1 MSLQTGL
8 VFIFTILASVS
19 IVAAIILLGWFLIWK
34 AFLSKFRLVRE
45 LLGQEEPEE
54 QQPLAWD
61 HQNQQHHLQQ
71 QQGRARKARRD

>member
-54 QQPLAWD
+54 QQPLVWD
-61 HQNQQHHLQQ
+61 HQLEQQQHQA
-71 QQGRARKARRD
+71 RARKARRD

>member
-8 VFIFTILASVS
+8 VFVFTILASVS

-61 HQNQQHHLQQ
+61 HQNLQPQQP
-71 QQGRARKARRD
+71 GRARKARRD

>member
-1 MSLQTGL
+1 MSLHTGL

-54 QQPLAWD
+54 QQPLVWD
-61 HQNQQHHLQQ
+61 HQREQQQHQP
-71 QQGRARKARRD
+71 RARKARRD

>member
-8 VFIFTILASVS
+8 AFIFTILASVS

-61 HQNQQHHLQQ
+61 HQNQQPQQ
-71 QQGRARKARRD
+71 HGRARKARRD